1 MFLAILAT
9 AAAEVTAGGG
19 AEVQAGVIHAPGA
32 WTGAAGG
39 QVEGDLSFGGAVTV
53 DAALDV
59 RFALT
64 PAIVGV
70 LPEELR
76 VRGDVGPIWLG
87 AGIAPG
93 PWRVEGVDGWEN
105 PLVTWSVAQRRVL
118 PNSLAAVEIGLGTP
132 DKGVVFLGGLD
143 LGAGWN
149 LLGDTPSQFVAAPL
163 ILGVHGRVGG
173 DGVALNGGVFSRPDT
188 PSIAA
193 QAGAEMDFEDLRLEV
208 QAVGGWNTT
217 FAAHV
222 QAELFPEGVATPV
235 ARAEIEGAL
244 PGGAIGVVVRPV
256 GWLDL
261 KAEVAYA
268 DGAPQG
274 WIGVAAYGET
284 VSRDRKRGK

>member
-1 MFLAILAT
+1 MFLAILTA

-19 AEVQAGVIHAPGA
+19 AELSAGVIHAPGA

-39 QVEGDLSFGGAVTV
+39 QAEGELSFAGAVTV

-70 LPEELR
+70 VPEELR
-76 VRGDVGPIWLG
+76 VRGEVGPIWLG
-87 AGIAPG
+87 AGFAPG

-105 PLVTWSVAQRRVL
+105 ALVTWSVEQRRVL
-118 PNSLAAVEIGLGTP
+118 PNALAAVEVGLGAP
-132 DKGVVFLGGLD
+132 DRGVVFLGGLD
-143 LGAGWN
+143 LGDGWN
-149 LLGDTPSQFVAAPL
+149 LLGDTVGQFVAAPL
-163 ILGVHGRVGG
+163 IVGVHGRVDG
-173 DGVALNGGVFSRPDT
+173 DGVRLGGGVFSRPDT

-193 QAGAEMDFEDLRLEV
+193 QAGAEMDFEELRLEV
-208 QAVGGWNTT
+208 QAVGGWNTA

-222 QAELFPEGVATPV
+222 QAELFPGGVATPV

-244 PGGAIGVVVRPV
+244 PGGAVGVVVRPL

-274 WIGVAAYGET
+274 WIGVAAWGKT
-284 VSRDRKRGK
+284 VRKQAKRE